1 MNNGINSKIQ
11 EKTSHRDIY
20 QEVTESIIEAIEAG
34 VGRWKMP
41 WYSINELPRN
51 IQSSKEYRGIN
62 TLVLWC
68 QSIQRGYLSAEWG
81 TYRQWRERNAQVKRG
96 EKSTLVVFWKVVD
109 RNDKR
114 PQAEEAPDMESESEI
129 SARQVLLARGYRVF
143 NAEQVV
149 GYCPKPTQARPRVER
164 IAAAEQ
170 FFHSLGATVHRSD
183 CAAYRPSSDDLLMP
197 PFEAFIAAE
206 PYYSCLAHEYTHWTG
221 AAHRLNR
228 MLTTRFGSESYAA
241 EELIAELG
249 AAFVCATLGFS
260 TTYRKDHAAYIQSW
274 LTLLKN
280 DKKAIFNAAS
290 HAQKATDFL
299 QAISAKRNSKPTAET
314 HEAAA

>member
-1 MNNGINSKIQ
+1 MNNLIDSKTQ
-11 EKTSHRDIY
+11 AETFDIY
-20 QEVTESIIEAIEAG
+20 QEVTSSIIEAIAAG
-34 VGRWKMP
+34 AGRWKMP
-41 WYSINELPRN
+41 WYCISELPRN
-51 IQSSKEYRGIN
+51 IHSSKEYRGIN

-68 QSIQRGYLSAEWG
+68 QSIQQGYLSPEWG
-81 TYRQWRERNAQVKRG
+81 TYRQWSERNAQVKRG

-114 PQAEEAPDMESESEI
+114 PQAEEAPDLESESELG
-129 SARQVLLARGYRVF
+129 SRQVLFARGYRVF

-149 GYCPKPTQARPRVER
+149 GYCPELTQARPRVER
-164 IAAAEQ
+164 IAVADT
-170 FFHSLGATVHRSD
+170 FFQSLGATIHRSD
-183 CAAYRPSSDDLLMP
+183 RAAYRPSSDDLLMP

-206 PYYSCLAHEYTHWTG
+206 PYYSCLGHEYIHWTG

-228 MLTTRFGSESYAA
+228 SLTTRFGSEGYAA
-241 EELIAELG
+241 EELVAELG
-249 AAFVCATLGFS
+249 AAFLCATLGFS

-274 LTLLKN
+274 LALLKN

-290 HAQKATDFL
+290 HAQKAADFL
-299 QAISAKRNSKPTAET
+299 QAMSAKRNSKQTGET